1 MDGPIRLH
9 EEKKDLEEWT
19 LEKLKANKQSQKK
32 TLCPIFRYLYLR
44 YTKKTKANAATYEL
58 CMMFGTQ

>member
-9 EEKKDLEEWT
+9 EEKKNLEEWT

-32 TLCPIFRYLYLR
+32 RSVLSLGIFISDLR
-44 YTKKTKANAATYEL
+44 KKLRLILLRMNYA
-58 CMMFGTQ
+58 